1 MPRPLTFF
9 RLPRGKVWHV
19 SQHASPVS
27 LCGEDFPLVSG
38 EEQPGRPPYGG
49 RPCPRCAEVAIEA
62 QTALTWAELAHVARQ
77 SEVIDAEIVEDDE
90 PVAAAEVVEDQCI
103 CGHPHADHD
112 VTTTECWEQI
122 PADDGAGVAYCACS
136 AYVYAARDVEVDA

>member
-1 MPRPLTFF
+1 MTRPLTFF

-19 SQHASPVS
+19 SQYASPVA

-77 SEVIDAEIVEDDE
+77 SEVIDAEIVEEADGDADASEAE
-90 PVAAAEVVEDQCI
+90 PKPEVLDLADAAAEE
-103 CGHPHADHD
+103 
-112 VTTTECWEQI
+112 
-122 PADDGAGVAYCACS
+122 YS
-136 AYVYAARDVEVDA
+136 R